1 MRLIMWF
8 SEIKKSDV
16 PRVGG
21 KNASLGEMY
30 SQLKRKGILVP
41 NGFALTSDAYDL
53 FIRENNLDTRIKKIL
68 EDLDTR
74 NIENL
79 RKKGKEIRELILNS
93 KIPEKLEKEILNAYK
108 KLCESYGYEVEVAVR
123 SSATAEDLPGA
134 SFAGQQET
142 YLNIKG
148 EKELLKAI
156 VKCYASLFTDRAIS
170 YREEH
175 GFDQFAVKLS
185 VGVQKMVSSDAAC
198 SGVMFTLEPNSGFDK
213 VVVIEGSYGLG
224 EFIVQGIVNPDSFFV
239 FKPTCKI
246 IKKKLGDKK
255 VKLVFDKKG
264 TKKVKV
270 PEEERKKFV
279 LSDEEV
285 ERLAKYAMIIEN
297 HYKRPMDIEWAKD
310 KKDGK
315 LYILQA
321 RPETVH
327 SRKREIKKYKLLERS
342 GKLVE
347 GIAIGRKISTGKVHV
362 IKNVKNI
369 AKFREGEVLVTIQT
383 DPDWEPIMKLASG
396 IVTERGGS
404 TSHAA
409 IVSRELDVACIVGA
423 KDATKKLK
431 DGDEVTVDCTS
442 SKGIVWKGKLK
453 YEVEKI
459 NIEKIPKTKTKVML
473 ILGTPEQAFDLSH
486 LQPDGIGLARVE
498 HIIGSIIKM
507 HPMYAIEKKK
517 EKFYIDKL
525 SEGIGI
531 LASSVYPRQVIVRFS
546 DFKTNEYRNLLGG
559 EKYETFENNPML
571 GWRGAARYIS
581 ENFKPAFLLECE
593 AIRKVRE
600 EMGLK
605 NVDVMIPFCR
615 TIEEGKKVLEILKE
629 IGLRRKLKV
638 YVMAEIPSNII
649 LADKFAKLFDGF
661 SIGSNDLTQLTLGV
675 DRDNPALNF
684 DERDEAVKKSISELI
699 RVAHKFN
706 KPVGICGQA
715 PSKFPEYTEFL
726 VKNKIDSIS
735 VNPDVFLETKLMV
748 AKLEGK
754 A

>member
-1 MRLIMWF
+1 
-8 SEIKKSDV
+8 
-16 PRVGG
+16 
-21 KNASLGEMY
+21 
-30 SQLKRKGILVP
+30 
-41 NGFALTSDAYDL
+41 
-53 FIRENNLDTRIKKIL
+53 
-68 EDLDTR
+68 
-74 NIENL
+74 
-79 RKKGKEIRELILNS
+79 
-93 KIPEKLEKEILNAYK
+93 
-108 KLCESYGYEVEVAVR
+108 
-123 SSATAEDLPGA
+123 
-134 SFAGQQET
+134 
-142 YLNIKG
+142 
-148 EKELLKAI
+148 
-156 VKCYASLFTDRAIS
+156 
-170 YREEH
+170 
-175 GFDQFAVKLS
+175 
-185 VGVQKMVSSDAAC
+185 MVSSDAAC

-213 VVVIEGSYGLG
+213 VVVIEASYGLG

-285 ERLAKYAMIIEN
+285 ERLAKYAIIIEN
-297 HYKRPMDIEWAKD
+297 HYKRAMDIEWAKD

-342 GKLVE
+342 EKIVE

-525 SEGIGI
+525 SEGIAVI
-531 LASSVYPRQVIVRFS
+531 ASSVYPRQVIVRFS